1 MITYGNNASGGGLNA
16 FTIDTTNTNGV
27 LNINGTN
34 NDTINNTNTL
44 ASLTFPA
51 QSTGTVFK
59 PDPVNS
65 NVPDFLP
72 LVISDLPTL
81 QLHYNYTDFSV
92 TGSQIVD
99 TFDIPANT
107 FNTLGHV
114 VTSYYGGI
122 LSLSAPG
129 CTLNFAGLLG
139 SVSQFSFNFNQS
151 ITVVS
156 STTGSWVINSN
167 IMRVDTNKIRC
178 IATLNIS
185 AGTQNIN
192 LTKYTELSITGG
204 FTIPQI
210 MALQI
215 QTNISNS
222 AVFKYAN
229 VTNNI

>member
-81 QLHYNYTDFSV
+81 QLHYNYTDYIVSG
-92 TGSQIVD
+92 TQIVD

-122 LSLSAPG
+122 LSYTAPG
-129 CTLNFAGLLG
+129 TYSFNVTGFLG
-139 SVSQFSFNFNQS
+139 SASSFSFVNTIS
-151 ITVVS
+151 VIS
-156 STTGSWVINSN
+156 STIGSWIVNAN
-167 IMRVDTNKIRC
+167 FMRIGTDKIRC

-185 AGTQNIN
+185 VGTQNIN
-192 LTKYTELSITGG
+192 LTYYKELSVTGG
-204 FTIPQI
+204 FTIPQP

-215 QTNISNS
+215 QTQINNS